1 MKVRPAT
8 TADEQALRELWEEF
22 ETEVPE
28 PNGFQPETWE
38 EEWAQ
43 LREEMA
49 TGCVLLAEDDEGPVG
64 MLEARRAD
72 AGRWHVETVHVK
84 ARARR
89 RGTAK
94 ALVRECSRAARAAG
108 ASNLSLEVLVSN
120 TLAETMWRRLGFEPV
135 ALTLAQPLDQLDG
148 HLDAA
153 PAGPSRASTHV
164 QTDDRPAVERA
175 VAQFLP
181 RLDAVDVHDAD
192 GGWIRIADPL
202 FDSDRDAQ
210 ARFARDLSDRLGA
223 VVVALALERGEVV
236 RFRLYERGRMVDE
249 YLSVPDFYAQL
260 DRGDELA
267 MEANPT
273 LVARLTGADREEV
286 RRVAKTATTA
296 AELPPAETLYEDVAR
311 MMGLEP

>member
-1 MKVRPAT
+1 VTIRRAT
-8 TADEQALRELWEEF
+8 ISDEQVLRELWEEF

-28 PNGFQPETWE
+28 PGGFQPETWE

-43 LREEMA
+43 LQEAMA
-49 TGCVLLAEDDEGPVG
+49 TGCVLLAEDDEGTVG

-72 AGRWHVETVHVK
+72 AGRWHIETVQVK
-84 ARARR
+84 QRARR
-89 RGTAK
+89 RGVATA
-94 ALVRECSRAARAAG
+94 LLRDCSRAARAAG
-108 ASNLSLEVLVSN
+108 ASNVSLDVLVSN
-120 TLAETMWRRLGFEPV
+120 TLGETVWRRLGFEPV

-148 HLDAA
+148 HLDNA

-175 VAQFLP
+175 VAQFVP

-223 VVVALALERGEVV
+223 VVVALALERGTVV

-273 LVARLTGADREEV
+273 LVARLTGADRDEV
-286 RRVAKTATTA
+286 RRVARTATSS
-296 AELPPAETLYEDVAR
+296 AELPPAETMYEEVAR